1 MMIPPKYN
9 LEENS
14 IILLTTLAI
23 KRLKLQGEVLQPFLC
38 GLNISQSKDP
48 ETFYQTLKHLDLGA
62 LVVWKKKVKC
72 VTKQKNADEP
82 LGAPTRLGDVPQGP
96 AVRTSLLPGKLC
108 SEKKSSNAIPVIPGF
123 RFCCRVFF
131 LFTYLF
137 FIFSNRLIYRVCRRC
152 AQCARS
158 RAPTVTPKNV
168 FSLRNVS

>member
-48 ETFYQTLKHLDLGA
+48 ETFHQTLKHLDLGA
-62 LVVWKKKVKC
+62 LVVWKKKWSVLQNRKM
-72 VTKQKNADEP
+72 QM
-82 LGAPTRLGDVPQGP
+82 
-96 AVRTSLLPGKLC
+96 SLLALPLALGMCYKAQLCAPLC
-108 SEKKSSNAIPVIPGF
+108 SPGSFALKKKSSNAIPVIPGF